1 MIVPRF
7 YRRLA
12 RVAWRFLLAAWIESS
27 LMAKIA
33 DVVIVGAGI
42 VGSSIAF
49 HLTEAGCK
57 NVLVIERESRQGLGS
72 TGKSMG
78 GVRAQFATD
87 VNIRMSLYS
96 IPFLARFEEAT
107 GRPSGYKPHG
117 YLFMATNE
125 WHMDYLRKN
134 SQRQKALGLKNVEL
148 LKPEDIRKVLPQLRS
163 DDIIGGSLCTTDGFV
178 DPESVMNGFMARAV
192 DRGAELWRGTE
203 VTGIYADHGV
213 VSGVLTSNGGVAAPI
228 VVNAAGP
235 WASGIARMAGVDLP
249 VQPLRRMLVPTEPF
263 PGLPERLPMMIDM
276 STGWH
281 FRQEGLGLLMAW
293 AHPDQ
298 EPGFRADF
306 EPTYIERILTH
317 AANRV
322 PAFANLEVNPR
333 RCWAGLYEMSP
344 DHHSILGPA
353 PDVRGFFLANGFSG
367 HGVMHSPATGRIL
380 ADLILQ
386 GKTGVIDAKD
396 LNLQRFAEGR
406 AIEETA
412 IL

>member
-1 MIVPRF
+1 MPK
-7 YRRLA
+7 
-12 RVAWRFLLAAWIESS
+12 S
-27 LMAKIA
+27 A
-33 DVVIVGAGI
+33 DVVIIGAGI

-57 NVLVIERESRQGLGS
+57 NVLVIERETRQGLGS

-107 GRPSGYKPHG
+107 GHPSGYRPHG
-117 YLFMATNE
+117 YLFMATNDR
-125 WHMDYLRKN
+125 HMNYLRTN
-134 SQRQKALGLKNVEL
+134 SARQMGLGLKNVQL
-148 LKPEDIRKVLPQLRS
+148 LAPDDIRSILPQLRS
-163 DDIIGGSLCTTDGFV
+163 DDIVGGSLCTTDGFV
-178 DPESVMNGFMARAV
+178 DPESVMSGFMARAIE
-192 DRGAELWRGTE
+192 RGAELWRGTQ
-203 VTGIYADHGV
+203 VTGICSAHAA
-213 VSGVLTSNGGVAAPI
+213 VSGVLTSQGAVSAPV

-235 WASGIARMAGVDLP
+235 WAAGVASMAGVDLP
-249 VQPLRRMLVPTEPF
+249 VQPLRRMLVLTEPF

-293 AHPDQ
+293 AHPDEQ
-298 EPGFRADF
+298 PGFRTDF
-306 EPTYIERILTH
+306 DPTYIEKSLTH
-317 AANRV
+317 AASRV
-322 PAFANLEVNPR
+322 PDFANLAVNPR
-333 RCWAGLYEMSP
+333 RCWAGMYEMSP
-344 DHHSILGPA
+344 DHHAILGPS
-353 PDVRGFFLANGFSG
+353 PELRGLYFANGFSG

-380 ADLILQ
+380 ADLILH
-386 GKTGVIDAKD
+386 GETNVIDAKD
-396 LNLQRFAEGR
+396 LNVQRFAEGR

>member
-1 MIVPRF
+1 M
-7 YRRLA
+7 A
-12 RVAWRFLLAAWIESS
+12 RS
-27 LMAKIA
+27 A
-33 DVVIVGAGI
+33 DVVIIGAGI

-57 NVLVIERESRQGLGS
+57 RVLVIERETRQGLGS

-117 YLFMATNE
+117 YLFMATND
-125 WHMDYLRKN
+125 WHMNYLRTN
-134 SQRQKALGLKNVEL
+134 NARQKKLGLKNAEL
-148 LKPEDIRKVLPQLRS
+148 IAPDDIRKILPQLRS
-163 DDIIGGSLCTTDGFV
+163 DDIVGGSLCATDGFV
-178 DPESVMNGFMARAV
+178 DPDSVMTGFMARAI

-203 VTGIYADHGV
+203 VTGIYTDHDT
-213 VSGVLTSNGGVAAPI
+213 VSGVLTSNGGVSAPV

-235 WASGIARMAGVDLP
+235 WAAGVARMAGADLP
-249 VQPLRRMLVPTEPF
+249 VQPLRRMLIPTEPF

-293 AHPDQ
+293 AHPDEQ
-298 EPGFRADF
+298 PGFRTDF
-306 EPTYIERILTH
+306 DPAYIEKSLTH
-317 AANRV
+317 AASRV
-322 PAFANLEVNPR
+322 PDFANLAVNPK
-333 RCWAGLYEMSP
+333 RCWAGMYEMSP
-344 DHHSILGPA
+344 DHHAILGPS
-353 PDVRGFFLANGFSG
+353 PEVKGFYFANGFSG

-380 ADLILQ
+380 ADLIL
-386 GKTGVIDAKD
+386 TGETSVIDAKD
-396 LNLQRFAEGR
+396 LNVQRFAEGR

>member
-1 MIVPRF
+1 
-7 YRRLA
+7 
-12 RVAWRFLLAAWIESS
+12 
-27 LMAKIA
+27 MAKSA
-33 DVVIVGAGI
+33 DVVVIGGGI

-57 NVLVIERESRQGLGS
+57 NVLVIERETRQGLGS

-96 IPFLARFEEAT
+96 IPFLERFEEAT
-107 GRPSGYKPHG
+107 GYPSGYKPHG
-117 YLFMATNE
+117 YLFMATND
-125 WHMDYLRKN
+125 WHMNYLRKN
-134 SQRQKALGLKNVEL
+134 SARQKVLGLKHVEL
-148 LKPEDIRKVLPQLRS
+148 LSTGDIRKVLPQLRS
-163 DDIIGGSLCTTDGFV
+163 DDIIGGSFCSTDGFV

-203 VTGIYADHGV
+203 VAGIYADHAK
-213 VSGVLTSNGGVAAPI
+213 VSGVLTTKGGVSAPV

-235 WASGIARMAGVDLP
+235 WAASIARMAGVDLP

-276 STGWH
+276 ATGWH

-293 AHPDQ
+293 AHPDEQ
-298 EPGFRADF
+298 PGFRTEFDPA
-306 EPTYIERILTH
+306 YIEKSLTH
-317 AANRV
+317 AAARV

-333 RCWAGLYEMSP
+333 RCWAGLYTMSP
-344 DHHSILGPA
+344 DHHAILGPSSE
-353 PDVRGFFLANGFSG
+353 VSGFYFANGFSG

-380 ADLILQ
+380 ADLILH
-386 GKTGVIDAKD
+386 GETRIIDAQD
-396 LNLQRFAEGR
+396 LNVQRFAEGR